1 MDNMWY
7 TQHYLLWLFPLILPL
22 VIIDIILK
30 TVSLWKAARNNQ
42 LYWFIA
48 LALVNSAGLLPL
60 IYILFFQKK
69 RRGKK

>member
-1 MDNMWY
+1 MENMWY
-7 TQHYLLWLFPLILPL
+7 TQHYLFWLFPLILPL
-22 VIIDIILK
+22 VIIDVALK

-48 LALVNSAGLLPL
+48 LALISSAGVLPL

-69 RRGKK
+69 RKGKK